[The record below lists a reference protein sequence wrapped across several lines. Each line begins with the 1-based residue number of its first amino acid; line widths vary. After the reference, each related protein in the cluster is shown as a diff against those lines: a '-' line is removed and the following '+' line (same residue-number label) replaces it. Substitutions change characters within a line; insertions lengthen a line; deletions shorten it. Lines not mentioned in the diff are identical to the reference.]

1 MEIMPRELELEE
13 TCNYVFVGLRRAG
26 KSYLMF
32 QHIQELLLKKEVRI
46 EEILYINFEDGKSL
60 YVVWLIPNIAF
71 LLREVMHKC

>member
-46 EEILYINFEDGKSL
+46 EEILYINFQDGKSL
-60 YVVWLIPNIAF
+60 CVVWLIPNIAF